1 MKRPIT
7 ARQSALIEQGIAVHN
22 ARRFV
27 EAERAYQTVLRE
39 NPEHPDALNLMGVQ
53 AGF

>member
-7 ARQSALIEQGIAVHN
+7 ARQSALIELGIVLHN

-39 NPEHPDALNLMGVQ
+39 NPEHPDALNLMGML